1 MRYIFPT
8 LFAAS
13 VFFCSGCAEKEGLVS
28 YSQFEIW
35 DCRGERPRR
44 IMSSDSTSADSRFS
58 KDPLIPHFTGLK
70 APAETY
76 THGGP
81 NTAANEKK

>member
-8 LFAAS
+8 LLAFS
-13 VFFCSGCAEKEGLVS
+13 LFFCSGCTEKEGLVS
-28 YSQFEIW
+28 HSQFEIW

-44 IMSSDSTSADSRFS
+44 IVGSDSSTPDTFFSAD
-58 KDPLIPHFTGLK
+58 PILPHFSGLK

-76 THGGP
+76 THDGKHA
-81 NTAANEKK
+81 AANEKK